1 MMTAEPFWRTKTL
14 AEMTPQEWES
24 LCDGCAKCCLVKLE
38 DEGTGEIDATD
49 VACRLLELG
58 TCRCG
63 DYAGRKRKV
72 PDCVILSPDNVGEL
86 RWMPAT
92 CAYRLVHEGKDLYPW
107 HHLVCGDRD
116 AVHRLGISIKGRVV
130 SERDVADED
139 LPDHVI
145 DWLV

>member
-1 MMTAEPFWRTKTL
+1 MTAEPFWRTKTL
-14 AEMTPQEWES
+14 AELTPKEWES
-24 LCDGCAKCCLVKLE
+24 LCDGCGKCCLVKLE
-38 DEGTGEIDATD
+38 DEDTGEIDPTD

-63 DYAGRKRKV
+63 DYVNRKRKV

-116 AVHRLGISIKGRVV
+116 VVHKLGISIKGRVV
-130 SERDVADED
+130 SERDIPDED